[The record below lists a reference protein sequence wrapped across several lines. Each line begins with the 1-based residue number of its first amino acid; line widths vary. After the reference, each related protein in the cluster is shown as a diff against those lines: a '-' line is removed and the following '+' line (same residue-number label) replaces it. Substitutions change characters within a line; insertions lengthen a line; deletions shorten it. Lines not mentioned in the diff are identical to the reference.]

1 MFVITYRKFFFILSV
16 ILLLVSIFAMWK
28 FGFNVG
34 IDFKGG
40 TITEISYSEGRPL
53 QATLTPQIDKLGL
66 GNYILQPTGDDSYVV
81 KTKELD
87 EKEKQSL
94 LKVLAPGNASTTID
108 RYDSIGPIVGS
119 ELKKKSFTAIVVVIL
134 CIVLFVTYAFRKV
147 SEPVASWKFGLATI
161 ISLAHDVIIPTGIF
175 AIYAHFTGAEIDVL
189 FVSAILAVLGYSVH
203 DTIVVFDRIREHL
216 RVNKEKYV
224 KESFDI
230 TVGKSVRETFGRS
243 INTSATIFLVLIVLF
258 FLGGSTTKDFAFVL
272 LIGIIA
278 GTYSSIFVA
287 SPLLV
292 LFERMQK
299 KNRTKK

>member
-1 MFVITYRKFFFILSV
+1 MFVVTYRKFFFILSA

-40 TITEISYSEGRPL
+40 TITEISYPGGRPEQTVL
-53 QATLTPQIDKLGL
+53 SQGIDKLEL
-66 GNYILQPTGDDSYVV
+66 GNYILQPSGDNSYVV

-94 LKVLAPGNASTTID
+94 LGALSEGTASTTIE
-108 RYDSIGPIVGS
+108 RYDSIGPIVGG
-119 ELKKKSFTAIVVVIL
+119 ELKKKSFAAIAVVIF

-161 ISLAHDVIIPTGIF
+161 ISLIHDVIIPTGIF

-189 FVSAILAVLGYSVH
+189 FVSALLAVLGYSVH

-216 RVNKEKYV
+216 RINKEQHK
-224 KESFDI
+224 KENFDI
-230 TVGKSVRETFGRS
+230 TVGKSVSETFGRS
-243 INTSATIFLVLIVLF
+243 INTSVTIFLVLIILF
-258 FLGGSTTKDFAFVL
+258 FLGGSTTRDFAFVL
-272 LIGIIA
+272 LMGIIA

-292 LFERMQK
+292 WFEKIQNKNKAK
-299 KNRTKK
+299 K